1 MNKVDLNKILF
12 TEINRLKK
20 DFPEENWYT
29 DEELKTVPE
38 AKYIKYAMK
47 EACRQALELAAENAK
62 TRIKTITEHEDPPY
76 SRINKAIVVDKD
88 SIINTINQVE

>member
-29 DEELKTVPE
+29 DEELETVPE
-38 AKYIKYAMK
+38 AKYIKDAMK
-47 EACRQALELAAENAK
+47 EACRQALKLAAENAEINYPNEDEGQSAEIDK
-62 TRIKTITEHEDPPY
+62 QSIKD
-76 SRINKAIVVDKD
+76 
-88 SIINTINQVE
+88 TINQIE